1 MRVLRDEKAKGVR
14 GRVTEDL
21 GRLDCYYLEMRGEL
35 RHSSRKKIGQETFE
49 INGCFTCDAVALEA
63 LLSVSGPCH
72 PPS

>member
-35 RHSSRKKIGQETFE
+35 RHSSRKKIG
-49 INGCFTCDAVALEA
+49 
-63 LLSVSGPCH
+63 
-72 PPS
+72 